1 MTPEESA
8 QEGHAGTPPAKA
20 PTPSARAR
28 AIPIQSDVTQL
39 SYQALVAAVE
49 DYAIFTLDA
58 NGYISSWNLGAK
70 KMKGY
75 AEDEIVGEHFSRF
88 YTPGAVETG
97 WPDYELRAAAA
108 HGRFEDEGWRVRK
121 DGSHFW
127 ANVIITALRN
137 DAGQLIGFVKI
148 TRDLTEQRRAEYAL
162 RQSEEVLR
170 LLVEGVKDY
179 AIFMLDPAGNVMSW
193 NAGAAHIKGY
203 PREEIIGRNASIF
216 YTSEDVAAGRPARE
230 LAIARET
237 GRVEYEGWRVRKD
250 GSLFWASVTITAVY
264 DHTKELRGF
273 AKVTRDMSERK
284 RLAELEQSSQ
294 RMSEFLA
301 TLSHELRNPLAPV
314 RNAINTM
321 RMEPTVSTTIAYCR
335 DVIDRQIG
343 HLTRLVD
350 DLLDVGRITSGKIE
364 LRLASVDVGEIV
376 ARGVEA
382 AQVAIESRDQTVV
395 VELPPGP
402 TLLRGDLTRLVQVM
416 QNLLQNASK
425 FSPVGSTIKIR
436 GAIEDRAFM
445 LHVVDNGRGISGDA
459 LDAIFNL
466 FVQERRWQDPGEG
479 GLGIGLSLCRSLI
492 ELHGGTITA
501 HSDGPGHGS
510 TFSVRLPLP
519 LVTRTGLHAGNK
531 PSAEAP
537 IASLNVLVVDD
548 NRDSADS
555 LGMLLELKGHQV
567 RIAYEGEKALHI
579 VNDFV
584 PHVALID
591 LAMPIVDGFAVM
603 RSMRALP
610 SLSGT
615 LFAAMTGFG
624 QEGDHERTRQA
635 GFHCHLVKPL
645 DLPALDALLK
655 RAQSGDFS
663 T

>member
-8 QEGHAGTPPAKA
+8 SKAHAGTPPATAPATSAKA
-20 PTPSARAR
+20 AAPPN
-28 AIPIQSDVTQL
+28 SDVTQL

-49 DYAIFTLDA
+49 DYAIFTLDPR
-58 NGYISSWNLGAK
+58 GHISSWNLGAS

-75 AEDEIVGEHFSRF
+75 AEHEIVGQHFSRF

-97 WPDYELRAAAA
+97 WPDYELRVAAAQ
-108 HGRFEDEGWRVRK
+108 GRFEDEGWRVRK

-137 DAGQLIGFVKI
+137 DAGQLIGYVKI

-203 PREEIIGRNASIF
+203 PREEIIGRPASIF
-216 YTSEDVAAGRPARE
+216 YTAEDVAAGRPARE

-237 GRVEYEGWRVRKD
+237 GRMEYEGWRVRKD

-264 DHTKELRGF
+264 DQTNELRGY

-284 RLAELEQSSQ
+284 RLVELEQSSQ

-321 RMEPTVSTTIAYCR
+321 RIEPTVSTTIAYCR

-343 HLTRLVD
+343 HLSRLVD

-364 LRLASVDVGEIV
+364 LRLGSVDVAEVV

-382 AQVAIESRDQTVV
+382 AHVAIQSRDQKVV
-395 VELPPGP
+395 IDLPPAP
-402 TLLRGDLTRLVQVM
+402 PLLRGDLTRLVQVM

-425 FSPVGSTIKIR
+425 FSPVGSTIQIR
-436 GAIEDRAFM
+436 GIIEERAFM
-445 LHVVDNGRGISGDA
+445 LHVTDHGRGISGDA
-459 LDAIFNL
+459 LDSIFNL

-479 GLGIGLSLCRSLI
+479 GLGIGLSLCRSLV

-519 LVTRTGLHAGNK
+519 LVTRTGLHAGGKLNK
-531 PSAEAP
+531 DGP
-537 IASLNVLVVDD
+537 IATLNVLVVDD

-567 RIAYEGEKALHI
+567 RIAYDGEKALEI
-579 VNDFV
+579 AADFV

-610 SLSGT
+610 RLSDT

-635 GFHCHLVKPL
+635 GFHCHLVKPV
-645 DLPALDALLK
+645 DLPSLDALLA
-655 RAQSGDFS
+655 RAQSGELP

>member
-8 QEGHAGTPPAKA
+8 PEGHAGTPPATA
-20 PTPSARAR
+20 SSQPRQL
-28 AIPIQSDVTQL
+28 IQSDVTQL
-39 SYQALVAAVE
+39 TYQALVAAVE

-58 NGYISSWNLGAK
+58 NGYISSWNLGAS

-75 AEDEIVGEHFSRF
+75 GEHEIIGEHFSRF
-88 YTPGAVETG
+88 YTPAAVESG
-97 WPDYELRAAAA
+97 WPDYELRVAAAQ
-108 HGRFEDEGWRVRK
+108 GRFEDEGWRVRK

-137 DAGQLIGFVKI
+137 DAGELIGFLKI
-148 TRDLTEQRRAEYAL
+148 TRDLTERRRAEYAL

-193 NAGAAHIKGY
+193 NAGAASIKGY
-203 PREEIIGRNASIF
+203 PRDEVIGRPASIF
-216 YTSEDVAAGRPARE
+216 YTAEDVAAGRPARE
-230 LAIARET
+230 LAVARET
-237 GRVEYEGWRVRKD
+237 GRMEYEGWRVRKD
-250 GSLFWASVTITAVY
+250 GTLFWASVTITAVY
-264 DHTKELRGF
+264 DDANELRGF

-284 RLAELEQSSQ
+284 RLVELEESSQ

-314 RNAINTM
+314 RNAINTL
-321 RMEPTVSTTIAYCR
+321 RLEPALSTTMAYCR

-364 LRLASVDVGEIV
+364 LRPASVEV
-376 ARGVEA
+376 AEFVMRGIEA
-382 AQVAIESRDQTVV
+382 AHVAIQSREQE
-395 VELPPGP
+395 VEVDLPPGP
-402 TLLRGDLTRLVQVM
+402 IQLRGDMTRLVQVV

-425 FSPVGSTIKIR
+425 FSPVGSTILIR
-436 GAIEDRAFM
+436 GVVEERVVL
-445 LHVVDNGRGISGDA
+445 LHVTDHGRGISHNA
-459 LDAIFNL
+459 LDSIFNL

-479 GLGIGLSLCRSLI
+479 GLGIGLSLCRSLV
-492 ELHGGTITA
+492 ELHGGSISA
-501 HSDGPGHGS
+501 HSAGPGHGS
-510 TFSVRLPLP
+510 TFTVRLPLP
-519 LVTRTGLHAGNK
+519 LATRTGMHAGSK
-531 PSAEAP
+531 AGAREP
-537 IASLNVLVVDD
+537 ISMLNVLVVDD

-567 RIAYEGEKALHI
+567 RIAYDGEAALDI
-579 VNDFV
+579 ASDFV

-591 LAMPIVDGFAVM
+591 LAMPIIDGFAVM
-603 RSMRALP
+603 RSLRAKP
-610 SLSGT
+610 RLSDT

-624 QEGDHERTRQA
+624 QQGDLERTRQA

-645 DLPALDALLK
+645 DLPALEAVLA
-655 RAQSGDFS
+655 RAQSGDMPK
-663 T
+663 